1 MPEEGGDVVREEVLG
16 LITGQCREEKD
27 FQEQKRGNKIAQ
39 NEESHS
45 VERRGK
51 SQYFLTSP

>member
-1 MPEEGGDVVREEVLG
+1 MWEEGGDVVREEILG

-27 FQEQKRGNKIAQ
+27 IWEHKRGNKIAQ

-45 VERRGK
+45 VERK
-51 SQYFLTSP
+51 VAVFLNIP